1 MRSVAGTEL
10 TRTQYLQHIAS
21 DYNLM
26 VTALAGPVLPV
37 PTCPGWDTNTL
48 AKHMGMVYLHQAFV
62 IESSER
68 PENKEHLRYLTG
80 SETEMELLA
89 AGHSA
94 ISDAL
99 DPDRAER
106 TTWSWH
112 HNDFSVDFWFRR
124 MAHETV
130 IHRVDAQIANG
141 ITPEISELLALDGVD
156 EVLDF
161 LPLLGSWDGAPNVD
175 FGIVSISAHTSTGQK
190 HWTLEFTSEKASVT
204 ASTQVD
210 PNARLIIS
218 ADAAAMDLYLWGR
231 LESSDPRITLT
242 GDDEAG
248 FKQLMQVA
256 VN

>member
-1 MRSVAGTEL
+1 
-10 TRTQYLQHIAS
+10 
-21 DYNLM
+21 
-26 VTALAGPVLPV
+26 
-37 PTCPGWDTNTL
+37 
-48 AKHMGMVYLHQAFV
+48 V
-62 IESSER
+62 IHRIDAE
-68 PENKEHLRYLTG
+68 
-80 SETEMELLA
+80 LA
-89 AGHSA
+89 AGYV
-94 ISDAL
+94 
-99 DPDRAER
+99 
-106 TTWSWH
+106 T
-112 HNDFSVDFWFRR
+112 
-124 MAHETV
+124 
-130 IHRVDAQIANG
+130 
-141 ITPEISELLALDGVD
+141 EIDEALALDGVD

-204 ASTQVD
+204 AASQVD

-231 LESSDPRITLT
+231 IESSDPRITLT